1 MDQKLCVSLRRTE
14 SLPCFSST
22 SRHQGALQANATV
35 CVCVS
40 PGVCRCASRTRLLAA
55 NGDPRAADG
64 RVLRPRVAVH
74 SPVPQEP
81 LHTAGQPPAAG
92 TLCVCVCVSFM
103 MSSAYLGFLKLVDD
117 VARSLCV
124 APPPQALAL
133 RDSCSCPAL
142 PATDPRAVFSKS
154 VRVLLETAKHREGGG
169 PEGSREPPPPRGRL
183 PPHWG

>member
-1 MDQKLCVSLRRTE
+1 MEIREQLTGESSVPEWLSTHPSHKNRFTQLDSL
-14 SLPCFSST
+14 LP
-22 SRHQGALQANATV
+22 Q
-35 CVCVS
+35 
-40 PGVCRCASRTRLLAA
+40 
-55 NGDPRAADG
+55 
-64 RVLRPRVAVH
+64 VH
-74 SPVPQEP
+74 
-81 LHTAGQPPAAG
+81 
-92 TLCVCVCVSFM
+92 CVCVCVSFM

-169 PEGSREPPPPRGRL
+169 PEGSREPPPPSR
-183 PPHWG
+183 PPPTTLGVKSGQ